1 VVVDNKPGAGGNIG
15 ADNVAKSPPDGYSL
29 VMGTVGTH
37 SINGALY
44 SKMPYDMVKDFTP
57 VAHVASAPNLLVV
70 TNDLPVKNV
79 AELITYLKA
88 NPNKLSFGSPGIGTS
103 VHVSGEL
110 FKSLTGTSMQHVPYK
125 GRQFAIPDLVG
136 GQIQVMF
143 DNMPSALPMAKEG
156 KIRAL
161 AQTTAKRS
169 PAAPDVPTVAE
180 TVPGFEATTW
190 FAVFAPAGTPAT
202 SWPGQRRDQARLFAA
217 RGAGQ
222 AQDPGPGAVDLHA
235 RGAGPLPGRRDHQ
248 VGQGGEG
255 LGREGGLTSPPTTSH
270 HTLKDSSVFG
280 PKVLDSATSQAS
292 RPRAISTR
300 PMRGVLLRASKVY
313 QRSPSQA
320 SNQPRSPS
328 CPRAAACRSRP
339 GSRCSSAP
347 GCSCSG
353 TARWPGGRSRGTRPG
368 LPGRPPRPCACGARV
383 HSRSDVLVHEV
394 ADGLHAGPAGGAHCR
409 SAARR
414 SPLSRSVSQ

>member
-1 VVVDNKPGAGGNIG
+1 MFKRRALLGAALAMTSSMALAQAWPAKPIRLVVTFPSGGAPDILARLFADKAQLGQPVVVENKPGAGGNIG
-15 ADNVAKSPPDGYSL
+15 ADNVAKSPPDGHSL

-70 TNDLPVKNV
+70 TNSLPVKNV
-79 AELITYLKA
+79 AELVAYMKA

-110 FKSLTGTSMQHVPYK
+110 FKSMTGTTMQHVPYK

-161 AQTTAKRS
+161 AQTTATRS

-190 FAVFAPAGTPAT
+190 FAVFAPAGTPRDIVMKVNAEM
-202 SWPGQRRDQARLFAA
+202 QRVFNLPDVQDKMKTLGLQPWISSPEELAKYQAAEIVKWA
-217 RGAGQ
+217 K
-222 AQDPGPGAVDLHA
+222 V
-235 RGAGPLPGRRDHQ
+235 
-248 VGQGGEG
+248 V
-255 LGREGGLTSPPTTSH
+255 
-270 HTLKDSSVFG
+270 KDS
-280 PKVLDSATSQAS
+280 
-292 RPRAISTR
+292 
-300 PMRGVLLRASKVY
+300 
-313 QRSPSQA
+313 
-320 SNQPRSPS
+320 
-328 CPRAAACRSRP
+328 
-339 GSRCSSAP
+339 
-347 GCSCSG
+347 
-353 TARWPGGRSRGTRPG
+353 
-368 LPGRPPRPCACGARV
+368 GAK
-383 HSRSDVLVHEV
+383 
-394 ADGLHAGPAGGAHCR
+394 AD
-409 SAARR
+409 
-414 SPLSRSVSQ
+414 

>member
-1 VVVDNKPGAGGNIG
+1 MQNKWLWAPVVALAGWLSVSPAVAQSFPNKPVRMVVTFPPGGAPDILARLFADKAQLGQPVVVDNVPGAGGNIG
-15 ADNVAKSPPDGYSL
+15 AERVAKSPADGYTL

-44 SKMPYDMVKDFTP
+44 SKMPYDMVRDFTP

-79 AELITYLKA
+79 AELVTYMKA

-110 FKSLTGTSMQHVPYK
+110 FKSLTGTTMQHVPYK

-169 PAAPDVPTVAE
+169 AAAPDVPTVAE

-190 FAVFAPAGTPAT
+190 FAVFAPAGTPKDVVTKINAEM
-202 SWPGQRRDQARLFAA
+202 QRVFKLPDVAEKMKTLGLEPWISTPEELTKYQASEITKWAK
-217 RGAGQ
+217 
-222 AQDPGPGAVDLHA
+222 V
-235 RGAGPLPGRRDHQ
+235 
-248 VGQGGEG
+248 V
-255 LGREGGLTSPPTTSH
+255 
-270 HTLKDSSVFG
+270 KDS
-280 PKVLDSATSQAS
+280 
-292 RPRAISTR
+292 
-300 PMRGVLLRASKVY
+300 
-313 QRSPSQA
+313 
-320 SNQPRSPS
+320 
-328 CPRAAACRSRP
+328 
-339 GSRCSSAP
+339 
-347 GCSCSG
+347 
-353 TARWPGGRSRGTRPG
+353 
-368 LPGRPPRPCACGARV
+368 GAR
-383 HSRSDVLVHEV
+383 
-394 ADGLHAGPAGGAHCR
+394 AD
-409 SAARR
+409 
-414 SPLSRSVSQ
+414 